1 MLLGA
6 VGAAQPAPATDPVD
20 AAAPAL
26 QSLPALSPPPRAGR
40 PDAGPTF
47 LRARELRS
55 RIGQD
60 AVADGEVELR
70 RGGMVMRAD
79 TLSFDQSE
87 DMAQAQG
94 HVRINHDGNVYE
106 GTYLRLQ
113 VERFEGFFLDPT
125 YFFSRVGAGGHAQRM
140 EFQDSQR
147 ARAVG
152 ATYSSCPADGSGGPA
167 WELQTR
173 SVRIDLEANE
183 GVAEGAVLRFYGVP
197 ILAAPTLSFPLTDA
211 RKSGW
216 LPPTFN
222 IDSRSGVEL
231 SIPYYWNI
239 APQYDAT
246 VAPVLYSRRG
256 AGADGEFR
264 YLEPGFT
271 GSAAMRWLPHDR
283 LLDRSRWSLGVVHSG
298 TPLPQWDYSLTVKR
312 VSDDAYWKDFP
323 RGIDNPMPRLLP
335 ADLSGQGR
343 FRPGLGELTA
353 YARVLRWQVLQDVD
367 PVTRVLAPYERVPQI
382 GARWLARAPGGLEL
396 ALEGEFNR
404 FRLPQGEDDLIRNS
418 GDRVHALGSLARPW
432 RGPGWSLVPKVA
444 LNAATYD
451 TDRPLANGR
460 TRSSRT
466 IPTFSL
472 DGALEFERQTT
483 WLGSAV
489 RQTLEPRVLYV
500 RTPFRNQSLVP
511 NFDAAGKDFNF
522 DTIYTENSFSGVDR
536 VSDANA
542 LTAGVTTRV
551 IDAATGAEA
560 LRLGLVQRYLF
571 SDQRITP
578 EGPANTR
585 RLSDLLLLGS
595 TSLVPN
601 WSLDSSLQYDPD
613 LSRAVRSVV
622 GVRYAPGP
630 FRTLSATYRFA
641 RSASEQF
648 ETAWQW
654 PLSGRVPP
662 DAGDVRVSP
671 LVRAM
676 NGGTGQRCTGAWYS
690 VGRINYSLRDSRV
703 TDSVIGFE
711 YDAGCWIG
719 RVVAERLSTG
729 RSQATTRIL
738 FQLELVGLSRLGS
751 NPLQV
756 LKDNIPGYRLLRDER
771 AAPDPGIF
779 HD

>member
-1 MLLGA
+1 MGLGTA
-6 VGAAQPAPATDPVD
+6 VVAQTAPEPVD
-20 AAAPAL
+20 TPAPAL
-26 QSLPALSPPPRAGR
+26 QPLPTLSPPPRTGR
-40 PDAGPTF
+40 ADAGPTF

-60 AVADGEVELR
+60 AVAEGEVELR
-70 RGGMVMRAD
+70 RGGIVMRAD
-79 TLSFDQSE
+79 TLSLSQPD
-87 DMAQAQG
+87 DLARAQG
-94 HVRINHDGNVYE
+94 HVRISHDGNVYE
-106 GTYLRLQ
+106 GTYLQLQ
-113 VERFEGFFLDPT
+113 IERFEGFFLEPT
-125 YFFSRVGAGGHAQRM
+125 YFFSRVGAGGHAQRL
-140 EFQDSQR
+140 EFLDTQR
-147 ARAVG
+147 SRAVA
-152 ATYSSCPADGSGGPA
+152 ATYSSCPADSSGGPA
-167 WELQTR
+167 WELQAR
-173 SVRIDLEANE
+173 SVRIDLETNE
-183 GVAEGAVLRFYGVP
+183 GVAEGAVLRFYDVP

-231 SIPYYWNI
+231 SVPYYWNI

-264 YLEPGFT
+264 YLEPGFS
-271 GSAAMRWLPHDR
+271 GSVGLRWLPHDR
-283 LLDRSRWSLGVVHSG
+283 LVDRSRWSLDAVHAS
-298 TPLPQWDYSLTVKR
+298 TPQRQWDYSLAVKR
-312 VSDDAYWKDFP
+312 VSDDGYWKDFP
-323 RGIDNPMPRLLP
+323 RGIDHPMPRLLP
-335 ADLSGQGR
+335 ADLRGQGR
-343 FRPGLGELTA
+343 FRPGLGDLTA

-367 PVTRVLAPYERVPQI
+367 PLTRVLAPYERAPQI
-382 GARWLARAPGGLEL
+382 GARWLAQAPGGLEL

-404 FRLPQGEDDLIRNS
+404 FGLPPGEDDPARNT
-418 GDRVHALGSLARPW
+418 GDRLHALGSLARPW
-432 RGPGWSLVPKVA
+432 SGAGWSLVPRVA

-451 TDRPLANGR
+451 TDRALANGR
-460 TRSSRT
+460 TRTSRA

-472 DGALEFERQTT
+472 DGALELERQTT
-483 WLGSAV
+483 WLGRAV
-489 RQTLEPRVLYV
+489 RQTLEPRLLYV
-500 RTPFRNQSLVP
+500 RTPFRDQSLVP

-522 DTIYTENSFSGVDR
+522 DTIYTANSFSGVDR
-536 VSDANA
+536 VSDADA

-551 IDAATGAEA
+551 IDDATGAEA

-571 SDQRITP
+571 RDQRITP

-613 LSRAVRSVV
+613 LSHTVRSVL

-648 ETAWQW
+648 EAAWQW
-654 PLSGRVPP
+654 PLGGRTPQAP
-662 DAGDVRVSP
+662 DARISP

-676 NGGTGQRCTGAWYS
+676 NGGTGQSCTGAWYS

-703 TDSVIGFE
+703 TDSVVGFE

-729 RSQATTRIL
+729 RSQATTRML

-756 LKDNIPGYRLLRDER
+756 LKDNIPGYRLLREER
-771 AAPDPGIF
+771 TAPDPGSLY
-779 HD
+779 D